1 MSTPKFLGQRRL
13 WLLFN
18 QDTFEALSG
27 DFEAV
32 DLTEEPEGAEWSE
45 TFALNS
51 AAPISAFLRG
61 TVETLSFVCR
71 LFDDSIL
78 PIAVPTRLKAD
89 KVMVKYEK
97 LKSWSKRDELLG
109 RPPILIFTA
118 GAGEIAQ
125 RCKLTSIGSARFDDL
140 GVLGEVKGVTCSL
153 NLSRYI
159 PYDIETAATAPPE
172 TRYHRARTGDFYEL
186 LAKREYGNALLGVL
200 IRNRHPSQ
208 RRVEEGDVVRLP
220 SYEAIADEPIRPTSV
235 ALRGLTGSVLNPQRQ
250 LRAQVLKRLAER
262 AAGSA

>member
-1 MSTPKFLGQRRL
+1 M
-13 WLLFN
+13 LFN
-18 QDTFEALSG
+18 QDTFEVISG

-61 TVETLSFVCR
+61 TVETLTFNAR

-89 KVMVKYEK
+89 KVMVKAEK
-97 LKSWSKRDELLG
+97 LKKWAKRDELLG

-118 GAGEIAQ
+118 GAGDVAQ
-125 RCKLTSIGSARFDDL
+125 RSKITSIGSLRYDAL
-140 GVLGEVKGVTCSL
+140 GIFGEVKGASFAL

-159 PYDIETAATAPPE
+159 PYNIEAAATAPPE

-200 IRNRHPSQ
+200 IRNRHPHQ
-208 RRVEEGDVVRLP
+208 WRVEEGDIVRLP
-220 SYEAIADEPIRPTSV
+220 SFEAIADEPVRPTSV
-235 ALRGLTGSVLNPQRQ
+235 ALRGLTGSALNPQRQ
-250 LRAQVLKRLAER
+250 LRADILQRLAQR
-262 AAGSA
+262 AAGAA